1 MTRNCC
7 GDGLDVAENLRKI
20 RERIRE
26 ACAACERDESEVTLM
41 AVTKTVPPE
50 RVNKALDAGVR
61 LLGENR
67 VQECCEKYQSYHC
80 TAEQIHL
87 IGHLQTNKIRSII
100 DKVSM
105 IESVDSL
112 HLAKELDEALKK
124 RDMEMDILLQVN
136 IGMEPRKSGF
146 APEELLE
153 AYKEI
158 GDSCSQ
164 LRLRGLMAIPPKEEG
179 DRYFGKM
186 EEFYQK
192 LRDVSA
198 PGKAPEILSM
208 GMSGDFEQAI
218 RFGSTQIRLGRA
230 LFGARPGT
238 V

>member
-26 ACAACERDESEVTLM
+26 ACAACGRDESEVTLM

-124 RDMEMDILLQVN
+124 TGHGNGYSASGEHRD
-136 IGMEPRKSGF
+136 G
-146 APEELLE
+146 AEE
-153 AYKEI
+153 K
-158 GDSCSQ
+158 
-164 LRLRGLMAIPPKEEG
+164 RLC
-179 DRYFGKM
+179 
-186 EEFYQK
+186 
-192 LRDVSA
+192 
-198 PGKAPEILSM
+198 PGGA
-208 GMSGDFEQAI
+208 
-218 RFGSTQIRLGRA
+218 FGSIQRDR
-230 LFGARPGT
+230 
-238 V
+238 

>member
-26 ACAACERDESEVTLM
+26 ACAACGRDESEVTLM

-124 RDMEMDILLQVN
+124 RDMEMD
-136 IGMEPRKSGF
+136 
-146 APEELLE
+146 
-153 AYKEI
+153 
-158 GDSCSQ
+158 
-164 LRLRGLMAIPPKEEG
+164 
-179 DRYFGKM
+179 
-186 EEFYQK
+186 
-192 LRDVSA
+192 
-198 PGKAPEILSM
+198 LSL
-208 GMSGDFEQAI
+208 I
-218 RFGSTQIRLGRA
+218 HI
-230 LFGARPGT
+230 
-238 V
+238 